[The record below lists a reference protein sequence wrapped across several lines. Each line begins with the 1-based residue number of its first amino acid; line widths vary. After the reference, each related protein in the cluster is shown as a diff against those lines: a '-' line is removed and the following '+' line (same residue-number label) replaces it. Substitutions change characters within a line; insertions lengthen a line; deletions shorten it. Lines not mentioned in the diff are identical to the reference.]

1 MISSGIPGEREAQ
14 VPAHLRQRRPSC
26 FLGHVTASMTSMT
39 EKLQDVEAP
48 VSDCFNHGFSLH
60 WPLSSSTA
68 RPLGVYRHHGA
79 KMKLAMASS
88 VHSRLYFGCSVLG
101 SWEISGLSV
110 PGIASNIVPDD
121 RWVSMTSKWATAIPK
136 TRADSMGMQSGTCW
150 LRSMEPCSFSQ
161 PLVRQSS
168 VISDESLVSDNAG

>member
-121 RWVSMTSKWATAIPK
+121 RWVSMTSKWP
-136 TRADSMGMQSGTCW
+136 R
-150 LRSMEPCSFSQ
+150 
-161 PLVRQSS
+161 LVRTAWGCSREHVGS
-168 VISDESLVSDNAG
+168 VRWSRVHFRNPLSDKAA